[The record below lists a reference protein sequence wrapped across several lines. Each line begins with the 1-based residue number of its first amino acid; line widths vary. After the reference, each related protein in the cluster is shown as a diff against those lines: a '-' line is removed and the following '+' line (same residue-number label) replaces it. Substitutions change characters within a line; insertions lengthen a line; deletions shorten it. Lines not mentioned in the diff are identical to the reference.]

1 MTRRVIVKER
11 DVSPRNELT
20 SITSSLRMRCPID
33 TPLETST
40 SAQISF
46 EQALDGVKRKD
57 EPSFSASL
65 WVTNVKCQIAI
76 RTLCRFSS
84 SIQFHVQ
91 SSEADHIARTEA
103 RIFRHQMYLICFPTH
118 LFKVF
123 CRTFLGKTKQ
133 HW

>member
-84 SIQFHVQ
+84 SIPCSELRGRSYSQDGSTHFSPSNVSDLFSNSFIQSHLSHV
-91 SSEADHIARTEA
+91 S
-103 RIFRHQMYLICFPTH
+103 
-118 LFKVF
+118 
-123 CRTFLGKTKQ
+123 GKN
-133 HW
+133 